1 MGNEAT
7 ARHDNED
14 NSGDA
19 FLISL
24 LLEDIGIE
32 VRTTIAKDGKM
43 ALDILNKEK
52 EHQAVSLPLT
62 W

>member
-1 MGNEAT
+1 M
-7 ARHDNED
+7 RPLHVMIIED

-52 EHQAVSLPLT
+52 EHQECLFP
-62 W
+62 